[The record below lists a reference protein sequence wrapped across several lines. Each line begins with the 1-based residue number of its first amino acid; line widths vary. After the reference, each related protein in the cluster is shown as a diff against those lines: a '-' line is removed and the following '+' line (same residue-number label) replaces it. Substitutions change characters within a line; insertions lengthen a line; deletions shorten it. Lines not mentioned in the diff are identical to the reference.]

1 MKLSQIEQNAALQ
14 IAQDV
19 TDDGRVIQ
27 TQRGT
32 PNKESLRVEVS
43 FEAGERGFDAAT
55 AEEMG
60 KYAAKR

>member
-1 MKLSQIEQNAALQ
+1 MKLSQTEQNAALQ

-19 TDDGRVIQ
+19 TDDGLVIQ

-43 FEAGERGFDAAT
+43 FEASERGYDAAT
-55 AEEMG
+55 AEAMG